1 MRHSNRDSGS
11 WLTLQKLH
19 GKSFWLK
26 YIKNESHIFCSGNK
40 EQGVMFPVVFQS
52 SVHFG
57 FPCFCF
63 CVPDRTWNLNQT
75 PVKSSLMKLHLSV
88 PINLLSFPWKKIR
101 IQENFFVNFH
111 LISLPQKLY
120 HNFSSTYLF
129 LEKSCTI
136 YDTHISF
143 WNRSFT
149 KCRSMNCK
157 LDKVSK
163 NI

>member
-1 MRHSNRDSGS
+1 
-11 WLTLQKLH
+11 
-19 GKSFWLK
+19 
-26 YIKNESHIFCSGNK
+26 
-40 EQGVMFPVVFQS
+40 
-52 SVHFG
+52 
-57 FPCFCF
+57 
-63 CVPDRTWNLNQT
+63 
-75 PVKSSLMKLHLSV
+75 MKLHLSV
-88 PINLLSFPWKKIR
+88 PINLLSFPRKEIC

-120 HNFSSTYLF
+120 HNFSSAYLF
-129 LEKSCTI
+129 LEKRCTI

-163 NI
+163 NIQQHFVLNKMLDKTSYYIFYTLKRVMSRKVQSRKTEIQKSHKNTLLLSLDTFRQ